1 MFIDACVLGR
11 RKKKAAHSASHEP
24 HHVLK
29 PLTYVNAFSL
39 SFKKKKK
46 KKKKVRGKKT
56 YTNNQGSTSNS
67 RPEFLV
73 LTAGPLAIVGTDFA
87 IPPLLSTNTSG
98 LITTPCITEEI
109 AADRD

>member
-46 KKKKVRGKKT
+46 SWGNKT